1 MAEDVV
7 PMAGTST
14 MVDGVVPTSVE
25 GSSRIVENQMPVGSV
40 VTFFFFFLIIGLRI
54 KF

>member
-14 MVDGVVPTSVE
+14 MVDDF
-25 GSSRIVENQMPVGSV
+25 NQNFHPNIRGDAVSK
-40 VTFFFFFLIIGLRI
+40 TAFIFE
-54 KF
+54 K

>member
-14 MVDGVVPTSVE
+14 MVDDVVPISVE
-25 GSSRIVENQMPVGSV
+25 GSSEWSRIRCQWGWLCH
-40 VTFFFFFLIIGLRI
+40 FFFLIIGLRI